1 MSWLSNI
8 AKAITGKDTPNF
20 GSFLGS
26 VASSLSGKYLGTQL
40 TGAEKEANEWTAQ
53 REDTYHQ
60 RTVADMQ
67 AAGLNPAL
75 MYGNGASGAS
85 PSASV
90 APGSADPMSLIQLA
104 MLPEQL
110 KQMKA
115 QTAQIYADADLKR
128 ADKVYRES
136 QTNYQNLL
144 NQYLPERNAA
154 EVAQI
159 WSITNYQEA
168 AAALSWAN
176 AQYTDKQ
183 AEYYD
188 AFADAKLAL
197 EKAQAS
203 NFENDAALAKVR
215 EEFERIQKNYAAAN
229 NVLMSSNEKIAL
241 AEYLCGLVGVNPR
254 DAKKVL
260 PDVGKRLDD
269 EAADRKR
276 RQEGKKRAKA
286 AEKTKRQGKVPVMH
300 GSASHAPDGG
310 SR

>member
-1 MSWLSNI
+1 MSWLDN
-8 AKAITGKDTPNF
+8 AITKLIVKHHDSDVGKFSQN
-20 GSFLGS
+20 L
-26 VASSLSGKYLGTQL
+26 VSSLIGKYAGTNL
-40 TGAEKEANEWTAQ
+40 TGAEREANEWAAQ
-53 REDTYHQ
+53 REDTFHQ

-90 APGSADPMSLIQLA
+90 APGSADPMSLVQLA

-110 KQMKA
+110 RQMKA
-115 QTAQIYADADLKR
+115 QTSQILADADLKR
-128 ADKVYRES
+128 ADKAYREA

-144 NQYLPERNAA
+144 NRFLPERNAA
-154 EVAQI
+154 ELAQI

-183 AEYYD
+183 SEYYD
-188 AFADAKLAL
+188 AFAEAKLAL
-197 EKAQAS
+197 EKAQTS
-203 NFENDAALAKVR
+203 NFENEAALAKVR

-241 AEYLCGLVGVNPR
+241 AEYLCGLVGLNPR

-260 PDVGKRLDD
+260 PDVGKRLDNA
-269 EAADRKR
+269 AADNKHRK
-276 RQEGKKRAKA
+276 ESEKRSKA
-286 AEKTKRQGKVPVMH
+286 AKKKGNGPVMR
-300 GSASHAPDGG
+300 GSESGVPKAG